1 MKVGI
6 YTLGCKVNTYESE
19 FIISLFKNRGYEIA
33 SFDDECDIYIV
44 NTCTVT
50 NNSDRKDRKI
60 INSIKNKDAC
70 KVVCGCFVESAKEYD
85 FSDIDVVIGNYN
97 KSNIVDLV
105 EENLKTGKQIIAK
118 ENIMTV
124 PFEDMEISHVE
135 TRTRAFVKIQ
145 DGCENYCSYCII
157 PFVRGRCRSKKKDVI
172 LEEIS
177 SLVNNGYN
185 EIVLTGIHTGN
196 YGVDLGTC
204 FSDLLEDILKISGLK
219 RLRISSIEI
228 TELDDKFFKLL
239 ENPILCN
246 HLHVPLQSGS
256 DRILKL
262 MNRKYDKKEYLSVIN
277 KIRSIRP
284 DISITTDVIVGFP
297 GENSDDFNECLSF
310 VKEVNFAKVHVF
322 PYSKRNGTKAARMGG
337 HIDGNTK
344 KERTKELLELS
355 DKLEKEYYNSC
366 IDKKEQVLIE
376 KIENGYAYGHTSNY
390 LYLKVSGNYE
400 ENHLYDVVVSKDM
413 FVN

>member
-33 SFDDECDIYIV
+33 SFDDECDIYVV

-105 EENLKTGKQIIAK
+105 EENLKTGKQIIAM

-177 SLVNNGYN
+177 SMVNNGYN

>member
-33 SFDDECDIYIV
+33 SFDDECDIYVV